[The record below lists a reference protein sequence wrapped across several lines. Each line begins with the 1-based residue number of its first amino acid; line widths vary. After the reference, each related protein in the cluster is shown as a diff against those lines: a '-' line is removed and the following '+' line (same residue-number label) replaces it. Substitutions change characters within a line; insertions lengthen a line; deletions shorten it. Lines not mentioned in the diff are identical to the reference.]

1 MSYRIFIA
9 ALCLTPPAA
18 TFAMAE
24 TSPANVIG
32 TWQTDI
38 VEQPA
43 PGGTA
48 HLRTTTIFTDTNQE
62 LIVSVYA
69 DAGLEMKL
77 FEYAS
82 GGPWQV
88 QGPSEAVPGAMAIDL
103 VNDYSLVTIFVDAPD
118 LWAAI
123 SLAECPLTIGEAVEI
138 SDCVNGPPF
147 GVTACVDMDIVLVD
161 QDGRRLRYGGG
172 DVDRC
177 VTRPTEASADAFF
190 RVE

>member
-1 MSYRIFIA
+1 MTYRILIA
-9 ALCLTPPAA
+9 AFCLAPLAA
-18 TFAMAE
+18 TVAMAE
-24 TSPANVIG
+24 TSTANMIG

-48 HLRTTTIFTDTNQE
+48 YLRTTTVFTAATQE

-82 GGPWQV
+82 GGPWEM

-118 LWAAI
+118 LWAAV
-123 SLAECPLTIGEAVEI
+123 SLADCPLVIGEAVEI

-147 GVTACVDMDIVLVD
+147 GVTVCVDMDIVLVD
-161 QDGRRLRYGGG
+161 QDGQRLRYGGG

-177 VTRPTEASADAFF
+177 VTRPSEVSADAFF